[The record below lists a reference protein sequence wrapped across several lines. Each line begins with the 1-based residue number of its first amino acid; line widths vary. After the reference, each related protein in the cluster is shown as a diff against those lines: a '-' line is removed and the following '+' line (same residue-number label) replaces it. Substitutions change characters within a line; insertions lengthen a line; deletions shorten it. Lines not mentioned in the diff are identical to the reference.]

1 MRLAALLLCSSL
13 SLPAGTCYLTVS
25 GLGGEP
31 DYEQR
36 FVSLAKT
43 VDKILRESSGEARVE
58 TLYGPAATRERV
70 RAALEAFS
78 RDCRPDDALVVMLIG
93 HGTFDGADYKFN
105 LPGPDLSAI
114 ELAGLLDRVP
124 VSRQL
129 VVNMTSASGGAL
141 DTLGKENRV
150 VITATKSGTEK
161 NATVFAR
168 YWVEALRDAAADTD
182 KNESVSAL
190 EAFRYADSKTV
201 EFYDSQKR
209 LATEHAMLDDTGARQ
224 GVRTPSTEN
233 GQGKLAGSFTL
244 VRFGSAQ
251 AAANSPEK
259 RELLAKR
266 EELERQIDLLKYRK
280 AAMPSDDYR
289 KQLGALLLDLAR
301 TQEEIDR

>member
-1 MRLAALLLCSSL
+1 MRLAGLLLCSSL

-93 HGTFDGADYKFN
+93 HGTFDGVDYKFN

-124 VSRQL
+124 TSRQL
-129 VVNMTSASGGAL
+129 VVNMTSASGSAL

-224 GVRTPSTEN
+224 GVRAPSTEN
-233 GQGKLAGSFTL
+233 GQGSLAGSFTL

>member
-1 MRLAALLLCSSL
+1 LLCSSL
-13 SLPAGTCYLTVS
+13 SLLAGTCYLTVS

-43 VDKILRESSGEARVE
+43 VDKILRESGAQARVE

-114 ELAGLLDRVP
+114 DLAGLLDRVP
-124 VSRQL
+124 TSRQL

-168 YWVEALRDAAADTD
+168 YWVEALRDAAADAD

-224 GVRTPSTEN
+224 GVRAPSTEN
-233 GQGKLAGSFTL
+233 GQGKLAGSFML

>member
-13 SLPAGTCYLTVS
+13 SLLAGTCYLTVS

-43 VDKILRESSGEARVE
+43 VDKILREGGTEAHVE
-58 TLYGPAATRERV
+58 TLYGAAATRERV

-78 RDCRPDDALVVMLIG
+78 RDCRAGDALVIMLIG
-93 HGTFDGADYKFN
+93 HGTFDGADYKLN

-124 VSRQL
+124 ASRQL

-141 DTLGKENRV
+141 DTLSKQNRV
-150 VITATKSGTEK
+150 IITATKSGTEK

-190 EAFRYADSKTV
+190 EAFRYADRKTV

-224 GVRTPSTEN
+224 GVRVPSSEN
-233 GQGKLAGSFTL
+233 GQGGLAGSFTL

-251 AAANSPEK
+251 AAANKPEK
-259 RELLAKR
+259 RQLLAKR
-266 EELERQIDLLKYRK
+266 EDLERQIDLLKYRK
-280 AAMPSDDYR
+280 AAMPSEDYR

>member
-224 GVRTPSTEN
+224 GVRAPSTEN
-233 GQGKLAGSFTL
+233 GQGRLAGAFTL

-251 AAANSPEK
+251 AAADSPEK

-266 EELERQIDLLKYRK
+266 EEIERQIDLLKYRK